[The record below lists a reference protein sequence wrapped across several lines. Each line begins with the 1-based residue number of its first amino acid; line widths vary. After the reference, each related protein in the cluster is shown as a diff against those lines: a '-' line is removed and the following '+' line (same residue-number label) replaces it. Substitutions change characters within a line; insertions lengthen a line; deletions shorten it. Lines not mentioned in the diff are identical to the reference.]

1 MTKTILSLIF
11 LASAANAGAG
21 DLKMTCG
28 TDGEGL
34 DLTMT
39 IGQTAMT
46 ANLDLSYPNGE
57 TKNYSAAVGNGGV
70 YDLLSGN
77 QVYLIGETDKTV
89 RHGGTITD
97 SALVVIESANQE
109 TPKRSTVVA
118 VDGKT
123 YLLNCTLDFE

>member
-11 LASAANAGAG
+11 LAGAANAGPSE
-21 DLKMTCG
+21 LKMTCG

-34 DLTMT
+34 DLIMT

-46 ANLDLSYPNGE
+46 ASLELRYPNGDV
-57 TKNYSAAVGNGGV
+57 KNYSAEVSNGGV

-89 RHGGTITD
+89 RHGGTISD

-109 TPKRSTVVA
+109 SQKRSTVVA

-123 YLLNCTLDFE
+123 YLLNCNLDIE